1 MAKVEKGAKKA
12 PVNKTPE
19 LAAAKKNLE
28 DYLKKHKLDPTKD
41 YSKDK
46 KHGKN
51 ITELLSKLNKER
63 DKAAAKYPESDPKQM
78 KKIEKIA
85 NSKVKHIERELKKD
99 TDTKATRS
107 SAKYDYPLVDGRE
120 MTSAEKKK
128 YRAEQ
133 RKLTG
138 TKTDKKEKVEKTHKP
153 TKEVKVSTK
162 EVSKKKTIS
171 KKSKVQDED

>member
-63 DKAAAKYPESDPKQM
+63 DTAAAKYPESDPKQM
-78 KKIEKIA
+78 KQIEKIA
-85 NSKVKHIERELKKD
+85 KGKVKHMERELKKD
-99 TDTKATRS
+99 TEAKATRV
-107 SAKYDYPLVDGRE
+107 SAKYDYPLIDGRE

-138 TKTDKKEKVEKTHKP
+138 NKTEKKGKVEKITKP
-153 TKEVKVSTK
+153 SKEEKASTK
-162 EVSKKKTIS
+162 EVGKKKTIS